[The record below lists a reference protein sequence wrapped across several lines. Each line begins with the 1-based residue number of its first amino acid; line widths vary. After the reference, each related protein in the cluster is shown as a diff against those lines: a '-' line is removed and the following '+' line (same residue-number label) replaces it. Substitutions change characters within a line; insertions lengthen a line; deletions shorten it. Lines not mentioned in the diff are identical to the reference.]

1 MGRVLACAFALVRRY
16 PDPMKYTPPLAPAG
30 LRGLAAW
37 ACAAVLPWAVA
48 NPVHADTSQV
58 SASGFVS
65 SYREEVKASTDEVWR
80 AIVQLPRWWNGQHTW
95 SGNAA
100 NLSLDAQAGGCWCE
114 RWGDGASAQ
123 HGQVLMV
130 QPGRVIILQ
139 ARLGPLLDKPV
150 QAVLTLV
157 TSVQDGKTLLRL
169 NYQVAGGADA
179 GLDKLATPVD
189 QVLGLQFQ
197 RLKRLVETGQPE

>member
-1 MGRVLACAFALVRRY
+1 MKDLATSRQTRLQ
-16 PDPMKYTPPLAPAG
+16 
-30 LRGLAAW
+30 LAAVW
-37 ACAAVLPWAVA
+37 ACAALLTGASISSA
-48 NPVHADTSQV
+48 RAETSQV

-65 SYREEVKASTDEVWR
+65 THREEVKASTDAVWR
-80 AIVQLPRWWNGQHTW
+80 AIVQLPRWWNSQHTW
-95 SGNAA
+95 SGNAS

-130 QPGRVIILQ
+130 QPGRVITIQ

-157 TSVQDGKTLLRL
+157 TAQQDGKTMLRL
-169 NYQVAGGADA
+169 SYQVAGSADA
-179 GLDKLATPVD
+179 GLDKLAATVD
-189 QVLGLQFQ
+189 QVLGVQYQ
-197 RLKRLVETGQPE
+197 RLKRLAETGQAE

>member
-1 MGRVLACAFALVRRY
+1 MQPAVRVL
-16 PDPMKYTPPLAPAG
+16 T
-30 LRGLAAW
+30 AW
-37 ACAAVLPWAVA
+37 ACAAWLPWVA
-48 NPVHADTSQV
+48 THRAQAETSQV

-80 AIVQLPRWWNGQHTW
+80 AIVQLPRWWSSQHTW
-95 SGNAA
+95 SNNAA

-150 QAVLTLV
+150 QAVLMLV
-157 TSVQDGKTLLRL
+157 TSVQDGKTMLRM

-197 RLKRLVETGQPE
+197 RLKRLAETGQPE